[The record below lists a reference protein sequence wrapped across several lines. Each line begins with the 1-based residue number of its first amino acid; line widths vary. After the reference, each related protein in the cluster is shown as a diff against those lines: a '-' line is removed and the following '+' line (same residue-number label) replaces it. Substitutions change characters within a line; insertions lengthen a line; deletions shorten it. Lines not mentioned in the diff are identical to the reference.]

1 MEPVAPEMVDHVE
14 LFADRCH
21 WYVVPVIAD
30 PPSAHEPSATVKVDP
45 SATVPVWPVPPE
57 FDGAVAAA
65 RIVKLRDTVWAV
77 A

>member
-1 MEPVAPEMVDHVE
+1 MELVAPEMDVHVE
-14 LFADRCH
+14 LSADLCH

-30 PPSAHEPSATVKVDP
+30 PPSAHEPSATVNVEP
-45 SATVPVWPVPPE
+45 SAAVPVWPVPPE